1 MKSKKK
7 CKKKLFKKI
16 IFIIQLLISI
26 IYYIYNKGK
35 LHFLN
40 PKMNENVVKIFILA
54 HKDFKNY
61 RFNPVY
67 NIVVDEKSQLKDNY
81 NLNVLYANEGKL
93 FNLKKAYCEMGKLYY
108 IYQLYLNRTFSTKYI
123 GFNHYRRYFDFG
135 DNIPDLDYIFNNYDI
150 ILINKY
156 KIKET
161 VRAQF
166 CHFHICSKFDQ
177 ILDIIKEIKPD
188 YYEAAL
194 KVSIGTELYLCNI
207 FIMKKEDFFKYCE
220 FMFDILFEF
229 DKRHNFKTVKD
240 IEVYMKQYFEEKEAL
255 FQVRVQGFLSERIST
270 IFYHKYFNSS
280 RIKIIG
286 MAGGFPKSKKRQSI
300 IDKFSHKNKVEVI
313 IEGINYIKIIVVLV
327 ILSMLFI
334 FIVLRIRNKINKRK
348 EIKKT
353 FKKSSI
359 KSKLKKQK
367 NIFFSSDEKSN
378 FNI

>member
-1 MKSKKK
+1 MKYKKK

-26 IYYIYNKGK
+26 GYYYIYNKGK

-40 PKMNENVVKIFILA
+40 PKMNENIVKIFISA

-61 RFNPVY
+61 RLNPVY

-150 ILINKY
+150 ILNNKWKIN
-156 KIKET
+156 ET

-166 CHFHICSKFDQ
+166 CHAHICSKFDQ
-177 ILDIIKEIKPD
+177 ILDIIKETKPD

-194 KVSIGTELYLCNI
+194 KVSIDTELYLCNL

-229 DKRHNFKTVKD
+229 DKRNNFTSDK
-240 IEVYMKQYFEEKEAL
+240 EVLNYSKSL
-255 FQVRVQGFLSERIST
+255 FYNNINESIYQSRLEGFLAERISN
-270 IFYHKYFNSS
+270 IFYNKNFK
-280 RIKIIG
+280 RI
-286 MAGGFPKSKKRQSI
+286 
-300 IDKFSHKNKVEVI
+300 
-313 IEGINYIKIIVVLV
+313 
-327 ILSMLFI
+327 
-334 FIVLRIRNKINKRK
+334 
-348 EIKKT
+348 KT
-353 FKKSSI
+353 FKI
-359 KSKLKKQK
+359 KSR
-367 NIFFSSDEKSN
+367 
-378 FNI
+378 

>member
-1 MKSKKK
+1 MKYKKI
-7 CKKKLFKKI
+7 CKMKIFKII

-40 PKMNENVVKIFILA
+40 PKMNENIVKIFISA

-93 FNLKKAYCEMGKLYY
+93 FDLKKAYGEMGKLYY

-150 ILINKY
+150 ILINKW
-156 KIKET
+156 KINET

-177 ILDIIKEIKPD
+177 ILDIIKEIKTD

-220 FMFDILFEF
+220 FIFDILFEF
-229 DKRHNFKTVKD
+229 DKRNNFTSDK
-240 IEVYMKQYFEEKEAL
+240 EVLNYSKSL
-255 FQVRVQGFLSERIST
+255 FYNNINKSIYQSRLEGFLAERISN
-270 IFYHKYFNSS
+270 IFYNKNFK
-280 RIKIIG
+280 RI
-286 MAGGFPKSKKRQSI
+286 
-300 IDKFSHKNKVEVI
+300 
-313 IEGINYIKIIVVLV
+313 
-327 ILSMLFI
+327 
-334 FIVLRIRNKINKRK
+334 
-348 EIKKT
+348 KT
-353 FKKSSI
+353 FKI
-359 KSKLKKQK
+359 KSR
-367 NIFFSSDEKSN
+367 
-378 FNI
+378 